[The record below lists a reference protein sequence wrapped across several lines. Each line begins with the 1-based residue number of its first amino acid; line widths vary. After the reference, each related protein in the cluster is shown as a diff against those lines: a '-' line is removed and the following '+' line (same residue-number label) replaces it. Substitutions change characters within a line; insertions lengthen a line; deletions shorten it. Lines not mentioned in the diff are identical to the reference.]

1 MLHTTEAVPSN
12 PSPSQTPSDLGGRSG
27 VAALPDPAERPLLR
41 EPEARRALPGM
52 SRSAF
57 YDAVQRGDLPSV
69 RVGRRLY
76 IPNAALRARLQ
87 LPASNLVVPA
97 QAVPGSLR

>member
-1 MLHTTEAVPSN
+1 MTNFYEAVPSL
-12 PSPSQTPSDLGGRSG
+12 PSPSLPTRGTDAGADT
-27 VAALPDPAERPLLR
+27 AALPDPAARPLLR

-57 YDAVQRGDLPSV
+57 YEAVARGDLPSI

-76 IPNAALRARLQ
+76 IPNAELRARLH
-87 LPASNLVVPA
+87 LPATNASTEA
-97 QAVPGSLR
+97 QA